1 MATKLTQS
9 NTYQKYYTVTFTKA
23 QKFMVLDAIECY
35 SQDIQ
40 DDQRSVRVLDAAFE
54 KIFNAKSGARKEKT
68 DGS

>member
-40 DDQRSVRVLDAAFE
+40 DDLTSVRVLEVAYE
-54 KIFNAKSGARKEKT
+54 KIMNAKSGARKDKN
-68 DGS
+68 DD